1 MWRGRKRSVLAD
13 AVKGGLAGLSAGWLM
28 NALTTVIYDR
38 QDPVARSREED
49 ARGGKV
55 ASEVAA
61 QKTAR
66 LFGRKLNDQSAR
78 KWGPVVHDGLAVGA
92 GALYG
97 VFRGRVP
104 RLSLGVG
111 LLFGLAFFVLAD
123 ELALTALRIAPGP
136 LAFPW
141 QTHARGLA
149 GHLTYGLATETQL
162 RLIDGAARL

>member
-1 MWRGRKRSVLAD
+1 VLAD
-13 AVKGGLAGLSAGWLM
+13 AVKGGIAGLGAGWLM

-49 ARGGKV
+49 ARGGRI

-66 LFGRKLNDQSAR
+66 LLGRRLDEQSAR
-78 KWGPVVHDGLAVGA
+78 KWGPVVHQGVAVGA

-97 VFRGRVP
+97 VLRGREP

-123 ELALTALRIAPGP
+123 ELALTALRVAPGP

-149 GHLTYGLATETQL
+149 GHLAYGVATETQL
-162 RLIDGAARL
+162 RLIDGAARF